1 MHTLPAFTRF
11 AELKYELIGM
21 QLVYVALHL
30 VTFAIGAY
38 KCYNLGLLPTDTDWA
53 AGLGVK
59 EVRDN
64 HRKESL

>member
-1 MHTLPAFTRF
+1 
-11 AELKYELIGM
+11 M